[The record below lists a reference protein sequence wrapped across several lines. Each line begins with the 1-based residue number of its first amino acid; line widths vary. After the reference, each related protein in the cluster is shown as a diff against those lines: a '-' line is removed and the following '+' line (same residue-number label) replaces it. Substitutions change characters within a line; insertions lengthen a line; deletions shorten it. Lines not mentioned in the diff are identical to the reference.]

1 MQNLDSAMLGMRNKK
16 SKNNINLQNV
26 ITKQK
31 VKKLVDNYIRK
42 LKLNLTT
49 RKPVENFDQTQ
60 KD

>member
-1 MQNLDSAMLGMRNKK
+1 MLGMRNKK

-60 KD
+60 